1 MSRCRDIESAK
12 NILTVMKGAGI
23 EPGPDT
29 YVSLLNA
36 HAEEGDLD
44 SLKKVCALLQLAD
57 FLFCVFFP
65 SNVSQLIKNR
75 LLEKHRFYANEVDML
90 NRIMKVNSTISY
102 PKGQSSTSSDN
113 ILQNTFFF
121 NTVI

>member
-1 MSRCRDIESAK
+1 MSLCRDIESAK

-44 SLKKVCALLQLAD
+44 SLKKVC
-57 FLFCVFFP
+57 VFP
-65 SNVSQLIKNR
+65 SNVRQLIKNQP
-75 LLEKHRFYANEVDML
+75 EKHRFYANEVDML

-113 ILQNTFFF
+113 ILQNMFFS
-121 NTVI
+121 NTII